1 MLIAIDHGNHAIKTQ
16 HYTFVSGLAQH
27 STRPPMAEEV
37 LEYKG
42 EFWTLSGQRLPYRRD
57 KTRDESFFI
66 LTLFA
71 IAKELL
77 NNGTLP
83 SAERIDL
90 AVGLPPE
97 HYGILKDKFRQY
109 FQRNESIHFAY
120 NDQPCT
126 IMIRDVFVYPQAF
139 AAIAPQK
146 GQLKHHLRLFLI
158 DIGGYTT
165 DVLLLRSGKP
175 DMQFCRS
182 LETGVITMNNDI
194 KRRVGALHDMRIEDE
209 HITAVLCGKET
220 ILPDDVKET
229 IRKAAEQHA
238 KDILDQLRELQVD
251 LRSNPA
257 VFIGGGS
264 ILFKDYLQNSPLVA
278 SASFVEN
285 PRANAIGYQA
295 MAEGQ
300 LSLRRT

>member
-1 MLIAIDHGNHAIKTQ
+1 MLISIDHGKHACKTI
-16 HYTFVSGLAQH
+16 HFNFVSGLAQH
-27 STRPPMAEEV
+27 SVRPPMADEV
-37 LEYKG
+37 LEYNG

-71 IAKELL
+71 IAKELAFA
-77 NNGTLP
+77 GPLP
-83 SAERIDL
+83 SAEKIDL

-97 HYGILKDKFRQY
+97 HYGLLKDKFRDY
-109 FQRNESIHFAY
+109 FKRNQSVQFIY
-120 NDQPCT
+120 NDKPIT

-146 GQLKHHLRLFLI
+146 SQLKHHLRLFLV

-165 DVLLLRSGKP
+165 DVLLLRQGKP

-194 KRRVGALHDMRIEDE
+194 IRRVGALHDMQIEDE
-209 HITAVLCGKET
+209 HISAVLAGKET
-220 ILPDDVKET
+220 ILPEEVKDT
-229 IRKAAEQHA
+229 IRKSAEQHA
-238 KDILDQLRELQVD
+238 INILNQLRELKVD

-264 ILFKDYLQNSPLVA
+264 ALFRDYLEKSPLVA
-278 SASFVEN
+278 SATFVESVN
-285 PRANAIGYQA
+285 ANAIGYQA

-300 LSLRRT
+300 LSLQRA

>member
-1 MLIAIDHGNHAIKTQ
+1 MLIAIDHGNHACKSI
-16 HYTFVSGLAQH
+16 HFNFVSGLAQH
-27 STRPPMAEEV
+27 SVRPPMADEV
-37 LEYKG
+37 LEYNG

-71 IAKELL
+71 IAKELAYV
-77 NNGTLP
+77 GPLP
-83 SAERIDL
+83 SAEKVDL

-97 HYGILKDKFRQY
+97 HYGLLKDKFRDY
-109 FQRNESIHFAY
+109 FKRNQSVQFIY
-120 NDQPCT
+120 NDKPIT

-146 GQLKHHLRLFLI
+146 SQLKHHLRLFLV

-165 DVLLLRSGKP
+165 DVLLLRQGKP

-194 KRRVGALHDMRIEDE
+194 IRRVGALHDMQIEDE
-209 HITAVLCGKET
+209 HISAVLAGKET
-220 ILPDDVKET
+220 ILPEEVKDT
-229 IRKAAEQHA
+229 IRKSAEQHA
-238 KDILDQLRELQVD
+238 INILNQLRELKVD

-264 ILFKDYLQNSPLVA
+264 ALFRDYLEKSPLVA
-278 SASFVEN
+278 SATFVESVN
-285 PRANAIGYQA
+285 ANAIGYQA

-300 LSLRRT
+300 LSLQRA

>member
-1 MLIAIDHGNHAIKTQ
+1 MLIAVDHGNHAIKTV
-16 HYTFVSGLAQH
+16 HHNFVSGLAQH
-27 STRPPMAEEV
+27 SVRPPMADEV
-37 LEYKG
+37 LEYNG
-42 EFWTLSGQRLPYRRD
+42 EYWTLSGQRLPYRRD

-71 IAKELL
+71 IAKELSYA
-77 NNGTLP
+77 GPLP
-83 SAERIDL
+83 AAEKIEL

-97 HYGILKDKFRQY
+97 HYGILKDKFRAY
-109 FQRNESIHFAY
+109 FKRSESVQFSH
-120 NDQPCT
+120 NDKPMT
-126 IMIRDVFVYPQAF
+126 ILIRDVFVYPQAF

-146 GQLKHHLRLFLI
+146 SQLKLHLRLFLI

-194 KRRVGALHDMRIEDE
+194 IRRVGALHDMQIEDE
-209 HITAVLCGKET
+209 HISAVLRGKET
-220 ILPDDVKET
+220 ILPTDVKET
-229 IRKAAEQHA
+229 IRKSAEQHA
-238 KDILDQLRELQVD
+238 KDILDQLRELKVD

-264 ILFKDYLQNSPLVA
+264 VLFRDYLEHSPLVA

-285 PRANAIGYQA
+285 VNANAIGYQA

-300 LSLRRT
+300 LSLLRT

>member
-1 MLIAIDHGNHAIKTQ
+1 MLIAIDHGNHACKSV
-16 HYTFVSGLAQH
+16 HFNFVSGLAQH
-27 STRPPMAEEV
+27 SVRPPMADEV
-37 LEYKG
+37 LEYNG

-57 KTRDESFFI
+57 KTRDESLFI

-71 IAKELL
+71 IAKELAFA
-77 NNGTLP
+77 GPLP
-83 SAERIDL
+83 SAEKIDR

-97 HYGILKDKFRQY
+97 HYGLLKDKFRDY
-109 FQRNESIHFAY
+109 FKRNQSVQFIY
-120 NDQPCT
+120 NDKPIT

-146 GQLKHHLRLFLI
+146 SQLKHHLRLFLV

-165 DVLLLRSGKP
+165 DVLLLRQGKP

-194 KRRVGALHDMRIEDE
+194 IRRVGALHDMQIEDE
-209 HITAVLCGKET
+209 HISAVLAGKET
-220 ILPDDVKET
+220 ILPEEVKDT
-229 IRKAAEQHA
+229 IRKSAEQHA
-238 KDILDQLRELQVD
+238 INILNQLRELKVD

-264 ILFKDYLQNSPLVA
+264 ALFRDYLEKSPLVA
-278 SASFVEN
+278 SATFVESVN
-285 PRANAIGYQA
+285 ANAIGYQA

-300 LSLRRT
+300 LSLQRA

>member
-1 MLIAIDHGNHAIKTQ
+1 MLIAIDHGNHACKSV
-16 HYTFVSGLAQH
+16 HFNFVSGLAQH
-27 STRPPMAEEV
+27 SVRPPMADEV
-37 LEYKG
+37 LEYNG

-71 IAKELL
+71 IAKELAFA
-77 NNGTLP
+77 GPLP
-83 SAERIDL
+83 SAEKIDL

-97 HYGILKDKFRQY
+97 HYGLLKDKFRNY
-109 FQRNESIHFAY
+109 FKRNQSVQFIY
-120 NDQPCT
+120 NDKPIT

-146 GQLKHHLRLFLI
+146 SQLKHHLRLFLV

-165 DVLLLRSGKP
+165 DVLLLRQGKP

-194 KRRVGALHDMRIEDE
+194 IRRVGALHDMQIEDE
-209 HITAVLCGKET
+209 HISAVLAGKET
-220 ILPDDVKET
+220 ILPEEVKDT
-229 IRKAAEQHA
+229 IRKSAEQHA
-238 KDILDQLRELQVD
+238 INILNQLRELKVD

-264 ILFKDYLQNSPLVA
+264 ALFRDYLEKSPLVA
-278 SASFVEN
+278 SATFVESVN
-285 PRANAIGYQA
+285 ANAIGYQA

-300 LSLRRT
+300 LSLQRA

>member
-1 MLIAIDHGNHAIKTQ
+1 MLIAIDHGNHACKTV
-16 HYTFVSGLAQH
+16 HHNFVSGLAQH
-27 STRPPMAEEV
+27 SVRPPMADEV
-37 LEYKG
+37 LEYNG
-42 EFWTLSGQRLPYRRD
+42 EYWTLSGQRLPYRRD

-71 IAKELL
+71 IAKELAFA
-77 NNGTLP
+77 GPLP
-83 SAERIDL
+83 SAEKVDL

-97 HYGILKDKFRQY
+97 HYGLLKDKFRDY
-109 FQRNESIHFAY
+109 FKRNQSVQFIY
-120 NDQPCT
+120 NDKPVT

-146 GQLKHHLRLFLI
+146 SQLKHHLRLFLV

-165 DVLLLRSGKP
+165 DVLLLRQGKP

-194 KRRVGALHDMRIEDE
+194 IRRVGALHDMQIEDE
-209 HITAVLCGKET
+209 HISAVLAGKET
-220 ILPDDVKET
+220 ILPEEVKDT
-229 IRKAAEQHA
+229 IRKSAEQHA
-238 KDILDQLRELQVD
+238 INILNQLRELKVD

-264 ILFKDYLQNSPLVA
+264 ALFRDYLEKSPLVA
-278 SASFVEN
+278 SATFVESVN
-285 PRANAIGYQA
+285 ANAIGYQA

-300 LSLRRT
+300 LSLQRA

>member
-1 MLIAIDHGNHAIKTQ
+1 MLIAIDHGNHACKSV
-16 HYTFVSGLAQH
+16 HFNFVSGLAQH
-27 STRPPMAEEV
+27 SVRPPMADEV
-37 LEYKG
+37 LEYNG

-71 IAKELL
+71 IAKELAFA
-77 NNGTLP
+77 GPQP
-83 SAERIDL
+83 SAEKIDL

-97 HYGILKDKFRQY
+97 HYGLLKDKFRDY
-109 FQRNESIHFAY
+109 FKRNQSVQFIY
-120 NDQPCT
+120 NDKPIT

-146 GQLKHHLRLFLI
+146 SQLKHHLRLFLV

-165 DVLLLRSGKP
+165 DVLLLRQGKP

-194 KRRVGALHDMRIEDE
+194 IRRVGALHDMQIEDE
-209 HITAVLCGKET
+209 HISAVLAGKET
-220 ILPDDVKET
+220 ILPEEVKDT
-229 IRKAAEQHA
+229 IRKSAEQHA
-238 KDILDQLRELQVD
+238 INILNQLRELKVD

-264 ILFKDYLQNSPLVA
+264 ALFRDYLEKSPLVA
-278 SASFVEN
+278 SATFVESVN
-285 PRANAIGYQA
+285 ANAIGYQA

-300 LSLRRT
+300 LSLQRA

>member
-1 MLIAIDHGNHAIKTQ
+1 MLIAIDHGNHACKSV
-16 HYTFVSGLAQH
+16 HFNFVSGLAQH
-27 STRPPMAEEV
+27 SVRPPMADEV
-37 LEYKG
+37 LEYNG

-71 IAKELL
+71 IAKELAFD
-77 NNGTLP
+77 GPLP
-83 SAERIDL
+83 SAEKIDL

-97 HYGILKDKFRQY
+97 HYGLLKDKFRDY
-109 FQRNESIHFAY
+109 FKRNQSVQFIY
-120 NDQPCT
+120 NDKPIT

-146 GQLKHHLRLFLI
+146 SQLKHHLRLFLV

-165 DVLLLRSGKP
+165 DVLLLRQGKP

-194 KRRVGALHDMRIEDE
+194 IRRVGALHDMQIEDE
-209 HITAVLCGKET
+209 HISAVLAGKET
-220 ILPDDVKET
+220 ILPEEVKDT
-229 IRKAAEQHA
+229 IRKSAEQHA
-238 KDILDQLRELQVD
+238 INILNQLRELKVD

-264 ILFKDYLQNSPLVA
+264 ALFRDYLEKSPLVA
-278 SASFVEN
+278 SATFVESVN
-285 PRANAIGYQA
+285 ANAIGYQA

-300 LSLRRT
+300 LSLQRA

>member
-1 MLIAIDHGNHAIKTQ
+1 MLIAIDHGNHACKTV
-16 HYTFVSGLAQH
+16 HFNFVSGLAQH
-27 STRPPMAEEV
+27 SVRPPMADEV
-37 LEYKG
+37 LEYNG

-71 IAKELL
+71 IAKELA
-77 NNGTLP
+77 NAGPLP
-83 SAERIDL
+83 SAEKVDL

-97 HYGILKDKFRQY
+97 HYGLLKDKFRDY
-109 FQRNESIHFAY
+109 FKRNQSVQFIY
-120 NDQPCT
+120 NDKPIT

-146 GQLKHHLRLFLI
+146 CQLKHHLRLFLV

-165 DVLLLRSGKP
+165 DVLLLRQGKP

-194 KRRVGALHDMRIEDE
+194 IRRVGALHDMQIEDE
-209 HITAVLCGKET
+209 HISAVLAGKET
-220 ILPDDVKET
+220 ILPEEVKDT
-229 IRKAAEQHA
+229 IRKSAEQHA
-238 KDILDQLRELQVD
+238 INILNQLRELKVD

-264 ILFKDYLQNSPLVA
+264 ALFRDYLEKSPLVA
-278 SASFVEN
+278 SASFVESVN
-285 PRANAIGYQA
+285 ANAIGYHA
-295 MAEGQ
+295 MAEAQ
-300 LSLRRT
+300 LSLHRT